1 MLPRM
6 TVVHGLTF
14 YLGKAPMPR
23 NLKAAQS
30 LPLADKG
37 RLAGQMRRSLL
48 ESQEAFTANVGL
60 PNLPPIGLAW
70 TGIGQT
76 AAAVVWHREGKF
88 AAVSILL
95 NGLELDQ
102 ETRAIAAHFRSLRLP
117 LPASLWSAI
126 SKQPRPLLATVH
138 YNLQSFTDP
147 VTATAAG
154 ALANVF
160 FTMFGTSE
168 A

>member
-1 MLPRM
+1 M

-14 YLGKAPMPR
+14 YLGKSPMPK
-23 NLKAAQS
+23 NVKAAQS
-30 LPLADKG
+30 LPLTDKG
-37 RLAGQMRRSLL
+37 LLAGQMRRSLL
-48 ESQEAFTANVGL
+48 QSQDAFTVNVCIS
-60 PNLPPIGLAW
+60 NLPPIGLAW

-76 AAAVVWHREGKF
+76 AAAVVWHREGRV
-88 AAVSILL
+88 AAASILL

-102 ETRAIAAHFRSLRLP
+102 ETKAIAAHFRSLRLP
-117 LPASLWSAI
+117 LPASPWSAI
-126 SKQPRPLLATVH
+126 AKQPRPLLPTVH

-154 ALANVF
+154 ALANAF